1 MFTCTGAVKDNTAK
15 VLETEKQIK
24 YKIELKK
31 NYQKKKLNRC
41 RG

>member
-24 YKIELKK
+24 YKIEL
-31 NYQKKKLNRC
+31 QKKIIRKNN
-41 RG
+41 